1 MKTRISLKIAAGART
16 TAFAGRFGDAWKL
29 HVAAPP
35 VDGKANEAILRF
47 LARLLAIP
55 SGSVRIV
62 SGLTSSRKTV
72 EIDGVSA
79 GTLERAILESHGPR
93 PNSGSAPPRKA

>member
-1 MKTRISLKIAAGART
+1 MKTRLSLKVAAGAKA

-35 VDGKANEAILRF
+35 VDGKANDAITKF
-47 LARLLAIP
+47 LARLLSVPNTA
-55 SGSVRIV
+55 VRIV

-72 EIDGVSA
+72 EIEGISA
-79 GTLERAILESHGPR
+79 ETLDRAILESHGPR
-93 PNSGSAPPRKA
+93 PHTGSTPPREA